1 MSGPTPNPLVHK
13 YKNKKTHKVKLTLK
27 KKKTKSYY
35 KAQKLCF
42 SGAPNPSN
50 KKLAWG
56 VSRCRWW
63 PKPSLPAPI
72 AGLQC
77 PIKP

>member
-1 MSGPTPNPLVHK
+1 MSGPTPNPLVNK

-27 KKKTKSYY
+27 KKKNKSYY

-50 KKLAWG
+50 KKLA
-56 VSRCRWW
+56 
-63 PKPSLPAPI
+63 
-72 AGLQC
+72 
-77 PIKP
+77 